1 MHDTGEASGQ
11 DNTDG
16 ILKFKPQDSVCRPT
30 EEFKLSHGQLNLF
43 GQIYM
48 SGEQVSQDE
57 EMNEPEEALDPEVK
71 EAIAKIKQ
79 PPSINETLL
88 NAEAGELKNNPAVA
102 PRMYN
107 EGEDLRDDL
116 KRD

>member
-1 MHDTGEASGQ
+1 
-11 DNTDG
+11 
-16 ILKFKPQDSVCRPT
+16 
-30 EEFKLSHGQLNLF
+30 
-43 GQIYM
+43 M
-48 SGEQVSQDE
+48 SAEQVSQDE
-57 EMNEPEEALDPEVK
+57 EMNEQQEALDPEVK

-88 NAEAGELKNNPAVA
+88 NVEPGELKNNPAVA
-102 PRMYN
+102 PQMYN

>member
-1 MHDTGEASGQ
+1 
-11 DNTDG
+11 
-16 ILKFKPQDSVCRPT
+16 
-30 EEFKLSHGQLNLF
+30 
-43 GQIYM
+43 M

-57 EMNEPEEALDPEVK
+57 EMNEQEQAVDPEVK

-79 PPSINETLL
+79 PPSINETLMNL
-88 NAEAGELKNNPAVA
+88 EPEELKNNPAVS
-102 PRMYN
+102 PQMYN